1 MENPLVELIAEVKR
15 SYGKDLS
22 LYDSIFLTGVLKNR
36 RIATGTGNLEDYLR
50 YINEHS
56 EEANLLLQALTITY
70 SQFFRDP
77 FTYSFLQQSIIPIL
91 VNRKQG
97 GELRIWS
104 AGCAGGQEAYS
115 LAVLIEDAA
124 ALAGQPI
131 RYRIFAT
138 DISPSAL
145 TQARLGS
152 YTEEAVGNCTVRQ
165 IRDYFIKTNGMYTV
179 VPLLRQQVDFSNYD
193 LLDSTSAH
201 PSQSIYGDFDLVFCS
216 NLLFYYQPETRFAIL
231 RKLTKALSRAG
242 YLVTGETE
250 RGFVQDFNKLR
261 MVAPLST
268 VFQMNGT

>member
-1 MENPLVELIAEVKR
+1 MENPLVELMVAVKR
-15 SYGKDLS
+15 SHGKDLS
-22 LYDSIFLTGVLKNR
+22 VYDSMFLAGVLKNR
-36 RIATGTGNLEDYLR
+36 RTTTDTGSLEEYLR
-50 YINEHS
+50 YISEHGA
-56 EEANLLLQALTITY
+56 ETDLLLQALTITY

-77 FTYSFLQQSIIPIL
+77 FTYSFLQQSIIPNL

-115 LAVLIEDAA
+115 IAVLIEDAA
-124 ALAGQPI
+124 TLAGQPI

-145 TQARLGS
+145 TQGRQGC

-165 IRDYFIKTNGMYTV
+165 ARDYFIKTNGMYTV

-193 LLDSTSAH
+193 LLDMASAN
-201 PSQSIYGDFDLVFCS
+201 PPQSIYGDFDLIFCC
-216 NLLFYYQPETRFAIL
+216 NLLFYYQPETRSAIL
-231 RKLTKALSRAG
+231 KKLTKSLSRAG

-268 VFQMNGT
+268 VFQMGDS